1 MSSFPKELRIPLHSS
16 LHKEDTEERTY
27 GCRHSNPDIC
37 KYCYV
42 DEVCAFVS
50 KTLFVKTLLANGK
63 GFTRILRR
71 IEIEIL

>member
-1 MSSFPKELRIPLHSS
+1 MSSFPKELRVPLYSR
-16 LHKEDTEERTY
+16 LHKEDTEEQTY

-50 KTLFVKTLLANGK
+50 KDSICKNPSRKWKRVYKDFKEN
-63 GFTRILRR
+63 RD
-71 IEIEIL
+71 